1 MSTPAAADS
10 SFTDPEAMRAASVLS
25 AIGYSV
31 AEVPRARTPTCDL
44 KAKYDGE
51 SLLVEVKT
59 FGLPKADRG
68 RHAREEHLQIERQ
81 TARSR
86 NIAKTLSWAAHQ
98 IKATISVKDD
108 ALEIAWVAFDR
119 PGDIARSLECFCTL
133 YGVRWFRILSGP
145 LRTSVNIIPV
155 FFADR
160 SWFRAHPEVCALVEE
175 APSGLS
181 LRVNPAA
188 RYRAELEA
196 SRLHRVLSK
205 LGGVFDLPTLRDRL
219 QIYVA
224 DDTCVE
230 PTEAEVTKSLLALY
244 GIAVERFGVTASST
258 VWPGNEMG
266 SYSPVP
272 GWDIR
277 VRYLDWL
284 EWLAAHGV

>member
-1 MSTPAAADS
+1 MIGSNEADS
-10 SFTDPEAMRAASVLS
+10 PFTDPAAMRAASVLS

-31 AEVPRARTPTCDL
+31 AEVPRANTPTCDL
-44 KAKYDGE
+44 KADFDGE

-59 FGLPKADRG
+59 FGLPKDDLRRVVSG
-68 RHAREEHLQIERQ
+68 ELFQIERQ

-86 NIAKTLSWAAHQ
+86 NVSKTLSRAAHQ
-98 IKATISVKDD
+98 INATSFLEND
-108 ALEIAWVAFDR
+108 ALEVACVGFDR
-119 PGDIARSLECFCTL
+119 PGDKARSLECFCTL
-133 YGVRWFRILSGP
+133 YGVRWFRILRGP

-175 APSGLS
+175 GPSGLS

-188 RYRAELEA
+188 HDRAELEA
-196 SRLHRVLSK
+196 SRLYRVLSK

-224 DDTCVE
+224 DDTSVQ
-230 PTEAEVTKSLLALY
+230 PTAAEVTKSLLERY
-244 GIAVERFGVTASST
+244 SITVERFEVNASST
-258 VWPGNEMG
+258 AWPGNEMG
-266 SYSPVP
+266 SYSNVP

-277 VRYLDWL
+277 VSYLNWL
-284 EWLAAHGV
+284 EWLTAHGD